1 MRPHGC
7 WGREAAVLGRK
18 GLQNGVPGV
27 WSHMQLGDKGC
38 SPDLGDRGGN
48 RGGGKWKWLHL
59 KGWRVSFPTSRR
71 CVFLLEETGT
81 QATPHSSDET
91 LYCEAETAPASD
103 KGKPTRESS
112 ETDLEIEDTEKY
124 FTTGQ
129 KELYMEA
136 CKLVGVVPVSYFI
149 RNMEE
154 SYMNLNHHGLGPHGT
169 KAIAIALV
177 SNTTLITLE
186 LADNSIMEDGIL
198 SLVEMLQENYYLQE
212 LNISDNALGF
222 EGAKVIAEFLQKNSS
237 SLLSLQ
243 LSGNKFKDQSAE
255 LLCQALSANY
265 RIKEMD
271 LSHNEFSDKD
281 GEFLGSMLAL
291 NVGLQTLD
299 LSWNHLSSRA
309 AVSLSNGLRSNVT
322 LKTLDVS
329 MNGFGNEGAAA
340 LGEVLKSNSSLAYLD
355 VSNNDIS
362 NEGIIKLS
370 KGLEF
375 NECLRTLKLFL
386 NPMNMEGA
394 VSLIMSIKK
403 NPRSKMENLDIS
415 NVMVSEQF
423 VKFLDG
429 VYAIHPQLDVVYKAI
444 QGLSA
449 KKSIIQYPNAMKLIQ
464 SYADQNKIKVLD
476 FFKSLTPTGMMKM
489 PVSEFLKAMIQ
500 QNKIPLNRFQI
511 RELIKR
517 LDDKNGNVNFSVLEV
532 VKP

>member
-1 MRPHGC
+1 MA
-7 WGREAAVLGRK
+7 GRFWAKSGTCLGHQPP
-18 GLQNGVPGV
+18 L
-27 WSHMQLGDKGC
+27 S
-38 SPDLGDRGGN
+38 SPPAPS
-48 RGGGKWKWLHL
+48 WL
-59 KGWRVSFPTSRR
+59 K
-71 CVFLLEETGT
+71 
-81 QATPHSSDET
+81 
-91 LYCEAETAPASD
+91 
-103 KGKPTRESS
+103 
-112 ETDLEIEDTEKY
+112 
-124 FTTGQ
+124 
-129 KELYMEA
+129 
-136 CKLVGVVPVSYFI
+136 
-149 RNMEE
+149 
-154 SYMNLNHHGLGPHGT
+154 
-169 KAIAIALV
+169 

-212 LNISDNALGF
+212 LNISNNALGF

-299 LSWNHLSSRA
+299 LSWNHLSPRA

-322 LKTLDVS
+322 LKTLDIS

-340 LGEVLKSNSSLAYLD
+340 LGEALKSNSSLAYLD

-403 NPRSKMENLDIS
+403 NPKSKMENLDIS

-449 KKSIIQYPNAMKLIQ
+449 KKSIIQYPNPMKLIQ

-489 PVSEFLKAMIQ
+489 PVSDFLKAMIQ